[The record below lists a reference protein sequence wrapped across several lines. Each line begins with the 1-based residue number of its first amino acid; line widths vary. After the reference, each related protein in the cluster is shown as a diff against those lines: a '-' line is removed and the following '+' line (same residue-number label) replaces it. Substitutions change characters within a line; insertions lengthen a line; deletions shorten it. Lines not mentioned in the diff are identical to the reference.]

1 MEMATNV
8 RTFSVPHGSD
18 ADQTLNTWANE
29 GENVSDKIREAI
41 EAAMALDAMKR
52 QLLALR
58 WTVARLGVCPSH
70 LEPPE
75 GFDSSGRH
83 GHYCRDCRTLIDPCF
98 MARPDWTG
106 AYGMGSKRWTAAEG
120 RVIKW
125 AASVMRPLDLSW
137 KRKESETND

>member
-1 MEMATNV
+1 MKMASNV

-18 ADQTLNTWANE
+18 ADMTLNTWANE

-58 WTVARLGVCPSH
+58 WTVAKLGVCPSV

-75 GFDSSGRH
+75 NPPLT
-83 GHYCRDCRTLIDPCF
+83 GHYCLDCRSMIDPCF
-98 MARPDWTG
+98 MARPEWVG
-106 AYGMGSKRWTAAEG
+106 AYGMGSNRWTAAEG

-125 AASVMRPLDLSW
+125 AVSVTRPLDASW
-137 KRKESETND
+137 RRKESETND